1 MVPFCARRNIY
12 HLQGACHQ
20 GEITWGGNLPGK
32 GFYLLES
39 SFSWFCRAGIHSP
52 RDSSQKIQPR
62 VGSPPLKITC
72 STEPRETTLQQVEP
86 RIWGGPG
93 RAITEGL
100 GACLPMLSP
109 LGAMHTLPCTTR
121 TRSDPDASNQLT
133 LPTEPNQP
141 NQLQLQPNEAA
152 RRETEKPVTSQRGQQ
167 ERGRQ
172 EEPVVKDVN
181 WKGLQ

>member
-1 MVPFCARRNIY
+1 MGPGRTPGKKRGNLSFLRDPPPR
-12 HLQGACHQ
+12 Q

-109 LGAMHTLPCTTR
+109 LVPGLFSPPYNNQRQLR
-121 TRSDPDASNQLT
+121 TRQPGSPVGVVNSRS
-133 LPTEPNQP
+133 PNP
-141 NQLQLQPNEAA
+141 P
-152 RRETEKPVTSQRGQQ
+152 PS
-167 ERGRQ
+167 
-172 EEPVVKDVN
+172 
-181 WKGLQ
+181 